1 MIEIKP
7 VEDQSELQPSTLLET
22 DSTNESLVQDSTAQN
37 TIPHPLNFNPADQ
50 TNSIEI
56 IPQDTG
62 ATIKL
67 EPCDVE
73 VDYPPKIDEPSTYQN
88 TGQPSWTPLSP
99 GSTFEPFNKS
109 SGRTLLPGIIP
120 GEFLNYQKLNKLKA
134 LNGIKECVV
143 KLKRLELDSDLK
155 NQIHY
160 YENSKLRKIEK
171 LKQAKDLDEKL
182 RLKLMELK
190 RKKLLGLVGRVS
202 LPYQEKDERL
212 FWPYYRTGTSAND
225 RAKQRRVLGIKG
237 PQDAFNDNLE
247 EVMELLHGTEA
258 DEDLMFLSNEVEV
271 CEKRD
276 KISPV
281 VRQEKEAVVDN
292 GGNLFDYLTTES
304 ESKGK
309 SGEIKQ
315 DGPKVTH
322 SKKITVI
329 EEAKSSHMTDL
340 QQLDTIMLD
349 VDPLEIKEL
358 THDGEIVTPSGD
370 TEKISEETE
379 EIIEGLQRFRREEGL
394 EEGTTEERG
403 ETSLVVKGQEALDS
417 DRNLGDNVNDI
428 VESEFSK
435 EQDVKLRPSEGE
447 SDLDMIPDQQSRK
460 NQSRSSD
467 RTGAQKFE
475 RKKEGN
481 SKQQALTLEHTDISE
496 SDSELS
502 VNDLK
507 PEKIPHRLSKKK
519 SVKKSECDD
528 VDSNMMDYLT
538 LGPTAEQRLDAKM
551 RSFMSGEQSESFDT
565 IIKDFQT
572 EAKKLA
578 GKKGRNITESDI
590 ESLQKKFPGY
600 YKYNVKSRRKKKS
613 KPYVRYPESF
623 TIHDYIYGE
632 PSTKQSDKKLESADS
647 NPSSVT
653 ESSNDSLPTDPE
665 MDRKPKV
672 GRPRRAATNIS
683 YVKELDGNGSD
694 TQEYSDGHSDE
705 EWQPDVKLPS
715 TPTRSRSTRQKSKRD
730 STGIFVSKNEKAEEV
745 KIKAQEICGKMQ
757 QIHQESVLQIESSSS
772 ESESDSDSEQ
782 KQQQEEEGKKHSEA
796 MDNMFEAYLFS

>member
-7 VEDQSELQPSTLLET
+7 VDEQSELQPSTSLET
-22 DSTNESLVQDSTAQN
+22 DSTNEPLVQDTTAQN
-37 TIPHPLNFNPADQ
+37 TVPHLLSYNPAHQ

-73 VDYPPKIDEPSTYQN
+73 VDCPPKIDELGTYQN
-88 TGQPSWTPLSP
+88 TRQTSWTPLSP

-109 SGRTLLPGIIP
+109 SGRTLLPGKIP

-155 NQIHY
+155 NQLHY
-160 YENSKLRKIEK
+160 YENSKLKKIEK
-171 LKQAKDLDEKL
+171 LRQAKDLDEKL

-190 RKKLLGLVGRVS
+190 RKKLGLVGRIS

-212 FWPYYRTGTSAND
+212 FWPYYPTGTSAND
-225 RAKQRRVLGIKG
+225 RAKRRRVLGIKG

-258 DEDLMFLSNEVEV
+258 DVDLMFLSNEVEV
-271 CEKRD
+271 REKSD
-276 KISPV
+276 KSYSTA
-281 VRQEKEAVVDN
+281 RQEKEAVVDN

-304 ESKGK
+304 QSEGKSKG
-309 SGEIKQ
+309 IKQ
-315 DGPKVTH
+315 DASKVTH

-329 EEAKSSHMTDL
+329 EDATKSSHTTDL

-349 VDPLEIKEL
+349 VDPHEIKEL
-358 THDGEIVTPSGD
+358 TRNGEIVAPSGD

-379 EIIEGLQRFRREEGL
+379 EIIEGLQRFRQEEGL
-394 EEGTTEERG
+394 EGGTSEERG
-403 ETSLVVKGQEALDS
+403 ETSPVEKGQEALDS
-417 DRNLGDNVNDI
+417 VRNLRDYVSDI
-428 VESEFSK
+428 VDSEFSK

-447 SDLDMIPDQQSRK
+447 SDLDMIPERK
-460 NQSRSSD
+460 NQSRSSA
-467 RTGAQKFE
+467 RMGAQKFE

-481 SKQQALTLEHTDISE
+481 SKQQGVKVEQSDTSE

-502 VNDLK
+502 VNELPSEKK
-507 PEKIPHRLSKKK
+507 PHMSSDKKGMQQLN
-519 SVKKSECDD
+519 CDD
-528 VDSNMMDYLT
+528 MMDYLT
-538 LGPTAEQRLDAKM
+538 AGPTAEQRIAAKK
-551 RSFMSGEQSESFDT
+551 RPFMTLEQSKSYDT
-565 IIKDFQT
+565 ILQDFHT

-600 YKYNVKSRRKKKS
+600 YKYNIKSRRKKKS
-613 KPYVRYPESF
+613 KPYVRYPELF

-632 PSTKQSDKKLESADS
+632 PSTKRSDKKLELESADS

-672 GRPRRAATNIS
+672 GRPRRAATNMS
-683 YVKELDGNGSD
+683 YVKDLDGNGSD
-694 TQEYSDGHSDE
+694 TQEYSDGRSDE
-705 EWQPDVKLPS
+705 EWKPDIKLPS

-730 STGIFVSKNEKAEEV
+730 STGNFVDKSEKAEEV

-757 QIHQESVLQIESSSS
+757 QIHQESVVQIESGSSD
-772 ESESDSDSEQ
+772 SESDSDSEL
-782 KQQQEEEGKKHSEA
+782 KQRQEEEDKKHSEA